1 MDPITIAAVGSG
13 LVSGISSIFG
23 SKKQNQQNLQIARE
37 QMAFQE
43 RMSNTAHQREAEDL
57 RKAGLNPIL
66 SANGGASTPSGA
78 SANMVNPYAGLEKH
92 ITPEVILGI
101 QQARANIDK
110 TKAETKVADN
120 TALNLTEQNKNLGV
134 QNMVLQRQAEKMLVD
149 MGYTRAQAAS
159 IVAGTKGQKIK
170 NLSDMW
176 NLSGNL
182 RGGIVDSDT
191 ILTRQG
197 KQALRLVLGRDRR
210 VSDSDTSSQVLE
222 QQLQEQLLE
231 LLK

>member
-23 SKKQNQQNLQIARE
+23 AKKQNQQNLQIARE

-110 TKAETKVADN
+110 TQAETMVAKN
-120 TALNLTEQNKNLGV
+120 SALNLVEQNKNLGV
-134 QNMVLQRQAEKMLVD
+134 QNQLMQRQAEKMLVD
-149 MGYTRAQAAS
+149 MGMTKVQA
-159 IVAGTKGQKIK
+159 
-170 NLSDMW
+170 
-176 NLSGNL
+176 
-182 RGGIVDSDT
+182 
-191 ILTRQG
+191 
-197 KQALRLVLGRDRR
+197 RR
-210 VSDSDTSSQVLE
+210 VIAETNDLKYELAGKVGAGQHKHDSTLVNAIKGMTRMMRDGEITNYRDYVPYTPLPRE
-222 QQLQEQLLE
+222 LQY
-231 LLK
+231 